1 MPADTELIKQMTK
14 LHQFGIMSAPTTS
27 QYAAIEALRNGETTV
42 QEMREAYNGRRRYL
56 MHAFREMG
64 LECFEPFGA
73 FYVFPS
79 IKEFGLTSD
88 EFAERLLREEHVIQV
103 LPSAN
108 AAKDL
113 SVSRMLTL
121 WRILNWQCH
130 IFSDLLRNYAAKN
143 NNSFP

>member
-1 MPADTELIKQMTK
+1 MTGWRLGYACGPAELIKQMTK

-27 QYAAIEALRNGETTV
+27 QYAAIEALRNGESAV

-79 IKEFGLTSD
+79 IKEFGLTSE
-88 EFAERLLREEHVIQV
+88 EFARET
-103 LPSAN
+103 PS
-108 AAKDL
+108 
-113 SVSRMLTL
+113 
-121 WRILNWQCH
+121 
-130 IFSDLLRNYAAKN
+130 
-143 NNSFP
+143 